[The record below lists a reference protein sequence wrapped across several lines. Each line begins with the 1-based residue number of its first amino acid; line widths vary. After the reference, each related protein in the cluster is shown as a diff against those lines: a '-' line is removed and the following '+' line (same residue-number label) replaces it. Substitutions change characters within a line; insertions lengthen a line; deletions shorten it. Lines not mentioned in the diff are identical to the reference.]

1 MQMSMILHSSTGQQT
16 LLMVEQQ
23 IKVLTVQSQDLSVTI
38 RRMHGLVIIQAT
50 AEQQLI
56 HFLVDTI

>member
-1 MQMSMILHSSTGQQT
+1 MQMSMILHSSTGQPT

-23 IKVLTVQSQDLSVTI
+23 IKVSTVQSQDLSVTI
-38 RRMHGLVIIQAT
+38 RKIHGLVIIQAMV
-50 AEQQLI
+50 EQQLI